1 MENCE
6 EVNKTTAKPRK
17 SIKVWSE
24 NLQRYYYNSKD
35 PNYYNDY
42 FHKTN
47 HPMTCEICGKTVT
60 CQMYSH
66 LKSKKCL
73 MKRQEAE
80 IARLSNEIEKLKI
93 VIVHPHDKKINFT
106 YQSGN
111 NKSYLDYVMRDGKID
126 DKGVRVKLEHH
137 KFNTSDHLALQI
149 KIEN

>member
-1 MENCE
+1 
-6 EVNKTTAKPRK
+6 
-17 SIKVWSE
+17 
-24 NLQRYYYNSKD
+24 
-35 PNYYNDY
+35 
-42 FHKTN
+42 
-47 HPMTCEICGKTVT
+47 
-60 CQMYSH
+60 
-66 LKSKKCL
+66 
-73 MKRQEAE
+73 
-80 IARLSNEIEKLKI
+80 